1 MVEVA
6 KNDIFGTSLTRGVF
20 SSSRRVKVGMNKIFD
35 INGNAT
41 RNS

>member
-1 MVEVA
+1 VVEVA

-20 SSSRRVKVGMNKIFD
+20 SSSRRVKVGNKIFD